1 MPNYLPSEKDMLEL
15 NLKDPDEVVEYI
27 LRFYDKS
34 GIKSETDL
42 LNKLTDSHPL
52 RAAIELQK
60 AKGR

>member
-15 NLKDPDEVVEYI
+15 NLKDPDKVVEYI

-34 GIKSETDL
+34 GVKSETDL

-60 AKGR
+60 AKRR